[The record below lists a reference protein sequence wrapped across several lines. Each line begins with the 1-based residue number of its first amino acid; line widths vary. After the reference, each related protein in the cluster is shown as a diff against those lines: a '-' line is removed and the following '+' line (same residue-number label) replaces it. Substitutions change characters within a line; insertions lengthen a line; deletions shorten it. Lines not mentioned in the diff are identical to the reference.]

1 MSALKVALHKEA
13 IAEARAAREWYE
25 VRSVAAAEA
34 FMEEL
39 DRTSHELGNTRKA
52 AHPTMRGRED
62 ISCSVFLSPWY
73 IAKSDEHTKL
83 SRLLTAKGSRATGR
97 AASNIKVRATGPS
110 QQTSGAD
117 G

>member
-1 MSALKVALHKEA
+1 LK
-13 IAEARAAREWYE
+13 
-25 VRSVAAAEA
+25 
-34 FMEEL
+34 
-39 DRTSHELGNTRKA
+39 
-52 AHPTMRGRED
+52 GRED
-62 ISCSVFLSPWY
+62 ISCNVFLSPWY
-73 IAKSDEHTKL
+73 IAKSDEHIKL

>member
-1 MSALKVALHKEA
+1 MSELKALHKEA

-39 DRTSHELGNTRKA
+39 DRIVARIGEYPDGGAAYLEGTRRYL
-52 AHPTMRGRED
+52 MQR
-62 ISCSVFLSPWY
+62 FSPWY
-73 IAKSDEHTKL
+73 IAKSDEHIKL